1 MEKILRKYTTIP
13 NHLYVERNADKQLK
27 NIIEEM
33 ERPGYVLV
41 SRQMGK
47 TNLLFNAIRKLEN
60 KDRYQTVFNEIPWSF
75 MRLIKHVALRT

>member
-33 ERPGYVLV
+33 ERPGYVSLYLV
-41 SRQMGK
+41 K
-47 TNLLFNAIRKLEN
+47 W
-60 KDRYQTVFNEIPWSF
+60 V
-75 MRLIKHVALRT
+75 RLIFYLMLYVNLKIKTEFLHMLICQIF